1 MLRFGLVALISL
13 LMCASAEAQD
23 RADALEVF
31 EGQSDVGNVLH
42 PGSAKYDPGSKTYT
56 LSGSGENMWA
66 ATDEF
71 HFAWKKISAENV
83 SLTADITI
91 LSSEGNNHRKGVL
104 MIRQSLD
111 TDSAY
116 VDAARHG
123 EGLTSLQ
130 FRDQKGATTREIE
143 SSVSG
148 PEKLRIEKQGD
159 RFYMWIAG
167 ENQDLQFAGGSAKV
181 QIHAPFY
188 VGIGVTA
195 HDKDAITKVAFKNVD
210 LQTRVNHPKAN
221 YSTVETVLPSGDART
236 AYVSRQH
243 LTSPG
248 WSSDGHAVT
257 FDVDGRRQQEPFT
270 PLRTAAPVG
279 SPVSDPSENKYVYF
293 ASKQG
298 GGMQIWRKMTDGS
311 QPEQLTSDDF
321 NDTSPHLSP
330 DGKLLV
336 FLSYSKNL
344 KGLPKDKNVSLRTMS
359 PADKKVKTLA
369 TFVGGQGS
377 LGTEPWSPD
386 GKRLVFISYQSMR

>member
-1 MLRFGLVALISL
+1 M
-13 LMCASAEAQD
+13 
-23 RADALEVF
+23 
-31 EGQSDVGNVLH
+31 GNVLH
-42 PGSAKYDPGSKTYT
+42 PGSAEYDAGSKTYT

-71 HFAWKKISAENV
+71 HFVWKKISAEDV
-83 SLTADITI
+83 SLTADISI
-91 LSSEGNNHRKGVL
+91 LSSDGNNHRKGVL
-104 MIRQSLD
+104 MIRQNLD

-148 PEKLRIEKQGD
+148 PEKLRLEKQGD
-159 RFYMWIAG
+159 RFYMWIAS
-167 ENQDLQFAGGSAKV
+167 ENQDLQFAGGSAQV
-181 QIHAPFY
+181 EMHTPFY

-195 HDKDAITKVAFKNVD
+195 HDKDAVTKVAFKNVD
-210 LQTRVNHPKAN
+210 LETRVNHPKTK
-221 YSTVETVLPSGDART
+221 YSTVETVLRSGDARSG
-236 AYVSRQH
+236 YVSGKR

-248 WSSDGHAVT
+248 WSADGHGLT
-257 FDVDGRRQQEPFT
+257 FEVDGQRKQEPFT

-298 GGMQIWRKMTDGS
+298 GGMQIWRKMADGS
-311 QPEQLTSDDF
+311 PPEQLTSDDF
-321 NDTSPHLSP
+321 NNTSPHLSP

-344 KGLPKDKNVSLRTMS
+344 KGFAKDKNVSLRMMS
-359 PADKKVKTLA
+359 PADRKVKTLA

-386 GKRLVFISYQSMR
+386 GNRLVFISYQSMR